1 MFQLAKELFFL
12 DPSKK
17 KSKFYLG
24 HLLKRHLYREIFA
37 KTTYV

>member
-17 KSKFYLG
+17 KVKFSPSADSF
-24 HLLKRHLYREIFA
+24 IA
-37 KTTYV
+37 